1 MCSCYYYFNNNN
13 AATNE
18 NQMTIS
24 IKRSDIKSTLARITG
39 IGDAVYVMNQ
49 VNVEVVTWSILEVAL
64 VASNWS
70 QRNVDSALIAFNK
83 IAY

>member
-1 MCSCYYYFNNNN
+1 M
-13 AATNE
+13 AT
-18 NQMTIS
+18 S
-24 IKRSDIKSTLARITG
+24 IKKSDIKSTLQKITG

-49 VNVEVVTWSILEVAL
+49 VNAEVVTWSVLEVAL

-70 QRNVDSALIAFNK
+70 QRNIDSALVAFNK